1 MLDSSGN
8 YCRENKQSKMSVF
21 KQKYAN
27 NKECTNRMSIN
38 RQILSASVVV
48 TVGTLLVKLIAFFK
62 ESIVAWKF
70 GTDDV
75 VDAFL
80 IATIIP
86 ELVITVVAGSLN
98 AALIPTYIKVREED
112 GSKVAEQLLSGAT
125 LCSLALLGIAT
136 LFIIIMAP
144 LYLPWMTLGFRTEKL
159 ALTFKLLYAISPLI
173 LLNSMIVLF
182 RAVLNAEE
190 RFVIGAVSPVLTPSV
205 TMILL
210 LLGGHSIGI
219 FALAIGLVVGAIL
232 EVTLLGAAIMRNGV
246 KLQAQWFG
254 FTPALK
260 QVIKL
265 YLPAITGS
273 FLMYSTILVDQ
284 SMAAMLVPGS
294 VAALNYASRV
304 SLFPILLSSTVISA
318 VVIPYFS
325 KLIALNDWHR
335 IDQIFRSY
343 LKLIFLITVPL
354 TGLLIL
360 CSDPIIQLL
369 FQRGAFTAKETHLTA
384 QILAAYALQIPF
396 YIAGML
402 VVKLL
407 TSLRLNHV
415 LMWVSVYN
423 LIINIGLNYFFLQL
437 FGIQGI
443 ALSTSC
449 VYLFSFCY
457 LLFFAVKN
465 LNKFSEV

>member
-1 MLDSSGN
+1 
-8 YCRENKQSKMSVF
+8 
-21 KQKYAN
+21 
-27 NKECTNRMSIN
+27 
-38 RQILSASVVV
+38 
-48 TVGTLLVKLIAFFK
+48 
-62 ESIVAWKF
+62 
-70 GTDDV
+70 
-75 VDAFL
+75 
-80 IATIIP
+80 
-86 ELVITVVAGSLN
+86 
-98 AALIPTYIKVREED
+98 
-112 GSKVAEQLLSGAT
+112 
-125 LCSLALLGIAT
+125 
-136 LFIIIMAP
+136 
-144 LYLPWMTLGFRTEKL
+144 
-159 ALTFKLLYAISPLI
+159 
-173 LLNSMIVLF
+173 
-182 RAVLNAEE
+182 
-190 RFVIGAVSPVLTPSV
+190 
-205 TMILL
+205 
-210 LLGGHSIGI
+210 
-219 FALAIGLVVGAIL
+219 
-232 EVTLLGAAIMRNGV
+232 
-246 KLQAQWFG
+246 
-254 FTPALK
+254 
-260 QVIKL
+260 
-265 YLPAITGS
+265 
-273 FLMYSTILVDQ
+273 
-284 SMAAMLVPGS
+284 MLVPGS

-360 CSDPIIQLL
+360 CSDSIIQLL

-384 QILAAYALQIPF
+384 QILSAYALQIPF

-407 TSLRLNHV
+407 TSLRLNQI

-423 LIINIGLNYFFLQL
+423 LIINIGLNYLFLQL